1 MSIARLIALAP
12 LALAA
17 CAPLGLTTQAPAPA
31 VAFADPELRAVQ
43 ERACADAVA
52 QMHGVAPA
60 GVVAQRTSIDGSNRA
75 VVDVTVA
82 GVTGYCRV
90 DIDGRVLQ
98 VRI

>member
-1 MSIARLIALAP
+1 MSIARLIAVAP

-17 CAPLGLTTQAPAPA
+17 CAPFTTQAPAPA
-31 VAFADPELRAVQ
+31 GAFVDPSVRAVQ

-52 QMHGVAPA
+52 ELQGVAPG

-75 VVDVTVA
+75 VVDVTA
-82 GVTGYCRV
+82 GGVTGYCRV

-98 VRI
+98 VRT